1 MAASVLMMDLKTD
14 AISFVVGSGCLGCV
28 LSLVVGVDSFVE
40 ESQLWNLSMLLFKL
54 PFLCGLWQ
62 QFYPYFLLST
72 VRETG
77 VLETLRRSNVSEPV
91 FNHRVQLHSTR
102 DDSSAMTL

>member
-1 MAASVLMMDLKTD
+1 MLFLLWWL
-14 AISFVVGSGCLGCV
+14 VVVVVVWVVCCG

>member
-1 MAASVLMMDLKTD
+1 MLFLLWWL
-14 AISFVVGSGCLGCV
+14 VVVVVVWVVCCG

-40 ESQLWNLSMLLFKL
+40 ESQLWNVSMLLLML

-77 VLETLRRSNVSEPV
+77 VLETLTGFLLIRTDPPTDPLKKAVNRL
-91 FNHRVQLHSTR
+91 F
-102 DDSSAMTL
+102 